1 MSRLSLSDSDKSARD
16 WFVETTRS
24 LGCQVSV
31 DAMVKTSISSQPAL
45 WFCRSHRY
53 SHNRVTPLQLERGN
67 MMDRQHV
74 LAPTWIPSELR
85 KRS

>member
-31 DAMVKTSISSQPAL
+31 DAMVRTSTSGQPLFSSVDLTAAL
-45 WFCRSHRY
+45 I
-53 SHNRVTPLQLERGN
+53 TG
-67 MMDRQHV
+67 
-74 LAPTWIPSELR
+74 
-85 KRS
+85 